1 MRLYKEYN
9 KTDAYEDGVNQ
20 ADVARARVKILK
32 CLLGDVQGIPDI
44 DTPFSVLYGCNTSL
58 GRNFYGNVGWATLS
72 DLLAPAGWHNFGLSL
87 TIDDSAFVT
96 IGDDVTIG
104 PDVRFITLNHPTDVT
119 QRLQDVM
126 YAHPIAIGSACWI
139 GARATIL
146 PGATVGY
153 GSTIGAGAVVSGN
166 IPEYSVAVGVPARVI
181 KRVFPKLPASSAASA
196 LEICDTYIPKDE
208 NDGVTE
214 DALLSMPKQRSD
226 WKLTWVGNVLN
237 L

>member
-9 KTDAYEDGVNQ
+9 KTDPYEEGVNQ
-20 ADVARARVKILK
+20 AGVALTRLNILK
-32 CLLGDVQGIPDI
+32 SLLGDVQETADI
-44 DTPFSVLYGCNTSL
+44 DTPFHVLYGCNTFL
-58 GRNFYGNVGWATLS
+58 GKKFYGNVGWASPS
-72 DLLAPAGWHNFGLSL
+72 DFLVPAGGGWQNFDLLSL

-104 PDVRFITLNHPTDVT
+104 PEVRFITINHPTDVI

-126 YAHPIAIGSACWI
+126 YASPITIGSACWI

-181 KRVFPKLPASSAASA
+181 KRVFPTLQASTALAA
-196 LEICDTYIPKDE
+196 LDVCDAHSPRDDK
-208 NDGVTE
+208 DGVE
-214 DALLSMPKQRSD
+214 
-226 WKLTWVGNVLN
+226 
-237 L
+237 